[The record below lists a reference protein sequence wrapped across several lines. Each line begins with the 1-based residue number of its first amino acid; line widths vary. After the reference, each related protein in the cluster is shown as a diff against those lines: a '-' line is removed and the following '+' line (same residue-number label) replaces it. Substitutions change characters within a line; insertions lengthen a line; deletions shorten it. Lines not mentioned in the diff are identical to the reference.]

1 MCQDG
6 SAVFLE
12 FEEERYKADDLP
24 SNQVAEFE
32 AAVIQTTHSQEVRQP
47 TLPFLA
53 VPPTDM

>member
-1 MCQDG
+1 M
-6 SAVFLE
+6 FLE
-12 FEEERYKADDLP
+12 LEEERYKADDLP